1 MSRQNQPELPSKIYA
16 EAVVRSATGASLL
29 RSSSLVTSENV
40 LQFQAEPNLLTLAKK
55 RLQAAGFEILEVGK
69 ASISIAAD
77 PGVYE
82 RSFRTTLEA
91 VERSASKEMG
101 QPSTATFIN
110 SVDGKPFGEIDTS
123 DTTWDDVLD
132 GIAINEPVYYSRPTT
147 PATVPPAT
155 TKKYLNVP
163 DDVAQGLNATPV
175 HQQGITGKGLRVV
188 MIDSGWYPHPF
199 FRHHKYKVNVVLG
212 PGATDPERD
221 DSGHGTGESA
231 NVFAIAPEAELTM
244 IKFDV
249 ALEGKL
255 KNVTSVAAFKRAIEQ
270 RPDIISCS
278 WGSDQRS
285 SQLSPQ
291 DKVLAAVIARAV
303 REGIVV
309 IFAAGNGSWGFPAQ
323 HPDAIA
329 VGGVYKH
336 LHGSL
341 KGRLEASNYA
351 SGFISPVY
359 PGRLVPDVC
368 GLVGQL
374 PDGAYIMLPIPPDGS
389 SDRVRSAVGDGT
401 LPSDGW
407 AAFSGTSAAAPQ
419 LAGIC
424 ALMKQ
429 VDPSL
434 SPARVKQILQQTA
447 HDVIEGFSNPVAGG
461 YRAREGLDL
470 ATGYGL
476 ADAYEAVE
484 AVKAFTNEKCCDNCA
499 FSERTNQNLPDIY
512 LTSRARKLMYS
523 EFPQLQKKLD
533 ELRWKFEKA
542 LQETIEEYG
551 LEDVELRIS
560 DTNFIPRSPVTKS
573 AYYLREILDYCLDDS
588 GKITQ
593 VDTIDEEHI
602 SAAEGL
608 LKLGRYQGT
617 AIDVLTQVLQLKLD
631 ATTKKNLTSKESSV
645 KEKAEEKQKHF
656 KNLRKL
662 ASETLSKCGSEI
674 ARFDA
679 TANNKTVSFYDTYCN
694 LNTHRCVV
702 EGITTDRECE
712 GMKDCTG

>member
-1 MSRQNQPELPSKIYA
+1 VVQFLP
-16 EAVVRSATGASLL
+16 
-29 RSSSLVTSENV
+29 
-40 LQFQAEPNLLTLAKK
+40 EPNLVTLAAK
-55 RLQAAGFEILEVGK
+55 RLQAAGFEILDVGK
-69 ASISIAAD
+69 ALISIAAERE
-77 PGVYE
+77 VYE

-91 VERSASKEMG
+91 VERPVIKEMG

-123 DTTWDDVLD
+123 DTIWNEVLD
-132 GIAINEPVYYSRPTT
+132 GIAINEPIYYSQPCSPAIAPPT
-147 PATVPPAT
+147 T

-175 HQQGITGKGLRVV
+175 HQQGITGKGVRVV

-199 FRHHKYKVNVVLG
+199 FRHHNYKVNVLLS

-255 KNVTSVAAFKRAIEQ
+255 TNVTSVAAFKQAIEQ

-285 SQLSPQ
+285 SRLSPQ

-351 SGFISPVY
+351 SSFISPVY
-359 PGRLVPDVC
+359 PGRRVPDLC

-374 PDGAYIMLPIPPDGS
+374 PDGAYIMLPIPPDGWR
-389 SDRVRSAVGDGT
+389 DRVLSVVGDGT
-401 LPSDGW
+401 SPSDGW

-419 LAGIC
+419 IAGIC

-447 HDVIEGFSNPVAGG
+447 RDVVEGFSNPGTGG
-461 YRAREGLDL
+461 HRAREGLDL

-476 ADAYEAVE
+476 ADAYAAIQAVDSIKISKKQSRLQCTRFISSNSSRLKE
-484 AVKAFTNEKCCDNCA
+484 L
-499 FSERTNQNLPDIY
+499 QNLNFSQSYLIPKGLIIMNPDYPKIKQNLEKILWEFEEILEKY
-512 LTSRARKLMYS
+512 EIHDLELSINESDFVIRSLKSKTARSLRKALNDCFPLPEKTITKSHILTAQSLLKLKKYQETAIEILTEVITNLKYS
-523 EFPQLQKKLD
+523 DSKKLQQ
-533 ELRWKFEKA
+533 LA
-542 LQETIEEYG
+542 LNALG
-551 LEDVELRIS
+551 DLSNLEDVRPSNKKFDNCEEV
-560 DTNFIPRSPVTKS
+560 D
-573 AYYLREILDYCLDDS
+573 
-588 GKITQ
+588 GKI
-593 VDTIDEEHI
+593 I
-602 SAAEGL
+602 
-608 LKLGRYQGT
+608 
-617 AIDVLTQVLQLKLD
+617 
-631 ATTKKNLTSKESSV
+631 
-645 KEKAEEKQKHF
+645 
-656 KNLRKL
+656 
-662 ASETLSKCGSEI
+662 C
-674 ARFDA
+674 
-679 TANNKTVSFYDTYCN
+679 
-694 LNTHRCVV
+694 
-702 EGITTDRECE
+702 TDS
-712 GMKDCTG
+712 

>member
-1 MSRQNQPELPSKIYA
+1 MSRQNQPEFPSKVYA

-29 RSSSLVTSENV
+29 RFSSLVTSENV
-40 LQFQAEPNLLTLAKK
+40 VQFQAEPNLVTLAVK
-55 RLQAAGFEILEVGK
+55 RLQAAGFEILDVGK
-69 ASISIAAD
+69 ALISIAAERE
-77 PGVYE
+77 VYE
-82 RSFRTTLEA
+82 RSFQTRLEA
-91 VERSASKEMG
+91 IERPVIKEMG
-101 QPSTATFIN
+101 EPSTATFIN
-110 SVDGKPFGEIDTS
+110 SVDDKPFGEIDTS
-123 DTTWDDVLD
+123 DTIWNEVLD
-132 GIAINEPVYYSRPTT
+132 GIAINEPIYYTQRPS
-147 PATVPPAT
+147 PAIAPPAT

-175 HQQGITGKGLRVV
+175 HQQGITGKGVRVV

-199 FRHHKYKVNVVLG
+199 FRHHNYKVNVLLS

-255 KNVTSVAAFKRAIEQ
+255 TNVTSVAAFKRAIEQ

-285 SQLSPQ
+285 SRLSPQ

-351 SGFISPVY
+351 SSFISPVY
-359 PGRLVPDVC
+359 PGRQVPDLC

-374 PDGAYIMLPIPPDGS
+374 PDGAYIMLPIPPDGWR
-389 SDRVRSAVGDGT
+389 DRVLSVVGDGT
-401 LPSDGW
+401 SPSDGW

-419 LAGIC
+419 IAGIC

-434 SPARVKQILQQTA
+434 SPARVKQIVQQTA
-447 HDVIEGFSNPVAGG
+447 RDVVEGFSNPGTGG
-461 YRAREGLDL
+461 HRAREGLDL

-476 ADAYEAVE
+476 ADAYEAVR
-484 AVKAFTNEKCCDNCA
+484 AVKAFTNENCCADCA
-499 FSERTNQNLPDIY
+499 SSDRANQNLSDIY
-512 LTSRARKLMYS
+512 LTATARKPMYS
-523 EFPQLQKKLD
+523 EFPKLQKKLD
-533 ELRWKFEKA
+533 ELRWKFEKE
-542 LQETIEEYG
+542 LQATIDECG
-551 LEDVELRIS
+551 LEDVELIIS
-560 DTNFIPRSPVTKS
+560 EANFIPRSPVTKS
-573 AYYLREILDYCLDDS
+573 AYYLREILDECLDDS
-588 GKITQ
+588 GKTTQ
-593 VDTIDEEHI
+593 AEQIDEEHI
-602 SAAEGL
+602 AAAEGL
-608 LKLGRYQGT
+608 LKLGKYQGA
-617 AIDVLTQVLQLKLD
+617 AIEVLTQVLRLKLD
-631 ATTKKNLTSKESSV
+631 EVTKKNIKSKDSLL
-645 KEKAEEKQKHF
+645 KEEAEEKQKHL

-662 ASETLSKCGSEI
+662 ASDALSKCGSEI
-674 ARFDA
+674 SNFDGKFQA
-679 TANNKTVSFYDTYCN
+679 LGKLIDSNPVSLLECKTWRENNMTCVKCPGE
-694 LNTHRCVV
+694 NTRCY
-702 EGITTDRECE
+702 
-712 GMKDCTG
+712 

>member
-1 MSRQNQPELPSKIYA
+1 MSRQNQPEFPSKVYA
-16 EAVVRSATGASLL
+16 EAVVRSASGASLL
-29 RSSSLVTSENV
+29 HSSSLVTSENV
-40 LQFQAEPNLLTLAKK
+40 VQFQAEPNLVTLAAK
-55 RLQAAGFEILEVGK
+55 RLQAAGFEILDVGK
-69 ASISIAAD
+69 ALISIAAERE
-77 PGVYE
+77 VYE

-91 VERSASKEMG
+91 VERPVIKEMG

-110 SVDGKPFGEIDTS
+110 SVDDKPFGEIDTS
-123 DTTWDDVLD
+123 DTIWNEVLD
-132 GIAINEPVYYSRPTT
+132 GIAINEPIYYSQPCS
-147 PATVPPAT
+147 PAIAPPAT

-175 HQQGITGKGLRVV
+175 HQQGITGKGVRVV

-199 FRHHKYKVNVVLG
+199 FRHHNYKVNVLLS

-255 KNVTSVAAFKRAIEQ
+255 TNVTSVAAFKRAIEQ

-285 SQLSPQ
+285 SRLSPQ

-309 IFAAGNGSWGFPAQ
+309 IFAAGNGQWGFPAQ

-336 LHGSL
+336 LDGSL

-351 SGFISPVY
+351 SSFISPVY
-359 PGRLVPDVC
+359 PGRQVPDLC

-374 PDGAYIMLPIPPDGS
+374 PDGAYIMLPIPPDGLR
-389 SDRVRSAVGDGT
+389 DRSRSASGDGT

-434 SPARVKQILQQTA
+434 FPARVKQILQQTA
-447 HDVIEGFSNPVAGG
+447 RDVVEGFSNPGTGG
-461 YRAREGLDL
+461 HRAREGLDL

-484 AVKAFTNEKCCDNCA
+484 AVKAFTNEKSCVDCA
-499 FSERTNQNLPDIY
+499 SPAQTAQNLSDTY
-512 LTSRARKLMYS
+512 LTSKVRKPMSS
-523 EFPQLQKKLD
+523 EFPKLQKKLD
-533 ELRWKFEKA
+533 ELLWKFDKE
-542 LQETIEEYG
+542 LQATIDEHG
-551 LEDVELRIS
+551 LEDVELSINKFS
-560 DTNFIPRSPVTKS
+560 FVERSLKS
-573 AYYLREILDYCLDDS
+573 KTIYSLRKILDECFPLSDE
-588 GKITQ
+588 KPITKR
-593 VDTIDEEHI
+593 HI
-602 SAAEGL
+602 LAAQSL
-608 LKLGRYQGT
+608 LKLNKYQET
-617 AIDVLTQVLQLKLD
+617 ALKII
-631 ATTKKNLTSKESSV
+631 TEVINNEKYYSSTSKVES
-645 KEKAEEKQKHF
+645 EKLQELQGLAVEALGEMNDLAVEALGEMNNLEDMTAAATNIFQCVPCGNGKQKCPPDW
-656 KNLRKL
+656 
-662 ASETLSKCGSEI
+662 KC
-674 ARFDA
+674 
-679 TANNKTVSFYDTYCN
+679 K
-694 LNTHRCVV
+694 
-702 EGITTDRECE
+702 
-712 GMKDCTG
+712 